1 MIAAILF
8 DFGGTLDTDGVHWSE
23 KFWDIYQAFGLPL
36 AKADYEK
43 AYVAAE
49 QKIAQETI
57 SPTMTFRETLHL
69 QTKYQIAHLIDNG
82 ILNRDKTPVD
92 LDSRLADR
100 CYDEVLQNLQRVRPQ
115 LDTLQI
121 SYKMGL
127 VSNFTG
133 NLTTVCAELGIDS
146 YFPLIIDSAIVG
158 VSKPDPEIFRIA
170 VKQSGFAASDCVVV
184 GDSYERDIV
193 PGKAAGCRTIWLRGR
208 SWKEPEKTDQA
219 DYTIKSI
226 MELPGA
232 IETLNQRR

>member
-8 DFGGTLDTDGVHWSE
+8 DFGGTLDTDGIHWSE

-49 QKIAQETI
+49 QKIAHETI
-57 SPTMTFRETLHL
+57 SPMMTFRETLRL

-82 ILNRDKTPVD
+82 ILKRDKAPVE

-100 CYDEVLQNLQRVRPQ
+100 CYDEVLRNIRQIRPL
-115 LDTLQI
+115 LDALKS
-121 SYKMGL
+121 SYFFGL

-146 YFPLIIDSAIVG
+146 YFPLIIDSAVVG

-170 VKQSGFAASDCVVV
+170 VHRSGFAASDCVVV

-193 PGKAAGCRTIWLRGR
+193 PGKLAGCRTIWLHGR

-219 DYTIKSI
+219 DYTINSI
-226 MELPGA
+226 MELPA
-232 IETLNQRR
+232 ALEMLNRSL